1 MAQILLVIETESEV
15 PWVVD
20 AAAELASDM
29 SAHVQVVA
37 VDHIES
43 QRFSSLPR
51 SEVEDTARS
60 MAEAAA
66 ARLAEAGI
74 NNGWEV
80 RQGGR
85 PADSVLEAAD
95 AVDADVIVVGA
106 SPRRPVVERV
116 LGSLALELVR
126 RANRQVL
133 VVTPPRD

>member
-1 MAQILLVIETESEV
+1 MAQILLVIETANEV

-29 SAHVQVVA
+29 SAPVQVVA
-37 VDHIES
+37 VDHVES

-51 SEVEDTARS
+51 SEVEEMARD
-60 MAEAAA
+60 MAQAAA
-66 ARLAEAGI
+66 ARLTQAGI
-74 NNGWEV
+74 ANAWEV
-80 RQGGR
+80 RSGPG
-85 PADSVLEAAD
+85 PAESVLEAAD
-95 AVDADVIVVGA
+95 EVDADVIVVGG

-133 VVTPPRD
+133 VVTPPRG